1 MQVEVMHSK
10 DYAYRVQVLWKSCFC
25 VVQSTGKLPTR
36 LLGKS
41 DASRGCKANFE
52 KQSVPFLFLSI
63 ACVPLLVLR
72 KTRRNIHFFSDIA
85 LLFLLVLWVPR
96 SILYISLSL

>member
-63 ACVPLLVLR
+63 CMCAFTCAQENQAQY
-72 KTRRNIHFFSDIA
+72 TFF
-85 LLFLLVLWVPR
+85 
-96 SILYISLSL
+96 